1 MMDILSDDDR
11 PHYYYGRNHF
21 ILHKFFLLHGFFNL
35 KKDNLLKTHNF
46 LTDIDDDDIRWVF
59 FTSTK
64 ERQSRDFAI
73 AFVLMKIYLLRS
85 ELHDGNVITPSKLK
99 IYMKNV

>member
-1 MMDILSDDDR
+1 MMNILSDDGR
-11 PHYYYGRNHF
+11 PHYYCERNNF

-46 LTDIDDDDIRWVF
+46 LTDIDDDDIRWFF

-64 ERQSRDFAI
+64 ETQSRYFAI
-73 AFVLMKIYLLRS
+73 AFVPMKIYLLRS
-85 ELHDGNVITPSKLK
+85 RLHDGKEIPPQN
-99 IYMKNV
+99 

>member
-1 MMDILSDDDR
+1 M
-11 PHYYYGRNHF
+11 
-21 ILHKFFLLHGFFNL
+21 HGFFNL

-64 ERQSRDFAI
+64 ETQSRDFAI
-73 AFVLMKIYLLRS
+73 AFVPMKIYSLRS
-85 ELHDGNVITPSKLK
+85 KLHDGKEIPPQN
-99 IYMKNV
+99 

>member
-1 MMDILSDDDR
+1 MDILSDDDR

-59 FTSTK
+59 FFTSTK
-64 ERQSRDFAI
+64 ETQSRDFAI
-73 AFVLMKIYLLRS
+73 AFVPMKIYLLRS
-85 ELHDGNVITPSKLK
+85 RLHDGKEIPPQN
-99 IYMKNV
+99 